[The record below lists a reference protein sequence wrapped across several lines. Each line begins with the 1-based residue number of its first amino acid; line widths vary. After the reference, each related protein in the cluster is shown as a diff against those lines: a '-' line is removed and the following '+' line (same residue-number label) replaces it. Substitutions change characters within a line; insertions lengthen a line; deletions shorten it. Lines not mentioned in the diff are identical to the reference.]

1 MKELFRAK
9 PEVKFEQIL
18 TYVIT
23 WHMKTVPNVVRQV
36 HDVSMSLVDVVL
48 SAADALKT
56 HFLVGQSYALFWRFA
71 SALSVSPKKKFV
83 MSPEDVGAYR
93 DGLDNGQIEI
103 FQNHLGQTTGRA

>member
-23 WHMKTVPNVVRQV
+23 RHIKTVPNVVRQV
-36 HDVSMSLVDVVL
+36 HGVHVSMSLVDVVL

-56 HFLVGQSYALFWRFA
+56 HFLVGQSYALFWHFA
-71 SALSVSPKKKFV
+71 SALSVSTKKKIRCV
-83 MSPEDVGAYR
+83 SP
-93 DGLDNGQIEI
+93 
-103 FQNHLGQTTGRA
+103 